1 MIQLWELNKKKY
13 PTTPQI
19 DSNLKV
25 LCDRLNIVRAAYGKP
40 MTVTSGLRSE
50 KQQEE
55 LIKAGKSK
63 ATKSKHL
70 TGHAADISDPDGEL
84 AKWCK
89 ANVAVL
95 EKAGLWLEDPDY
107 TPGWL
112 HAQTVPPNSGRRFF
126 KP

>member
-1 MIQLWELNKKKY
+1 M
-13 PTTPQI
+13 
-19 DSNLKV
+19 
-25 LCDRLNIVRAAYGKP
+25 RAAYGKP

-50 KQQEE
+50 KQQQE
-55 LIKAGKSK
+55 LIKAGRSN
-63 ATKSKHL
+63 APKSKHL

-95 EKAGLWLEDPDY
+95 EKAGLWMEDPDF
-107 TPGWL
+107 TPTWC
-112 HAQTVPPNSGRRFF
+112 HFQTVPPNSGRRFF